1 MSIKGAV
8 KSRVDSWCLKPGY
21 IHFIVKLVEYVFAI
35 SGRRDRSKVL
45 FKCRASGSLI
55 NQVAL
60 FVEWNVG

>member
-8 KSRVDSWCLKPGY
+8 KSRMDSWCLKPGY

-35 SGRRDRSKVL
+35 SGRRNGSKVM
-45 FKCRASGSLI
+45 FKGRASGSLV

-60 FVEWNVG
+60 LVKRNVG